1 VGAPGGGAKGKTP
14 EQIGRAS
21 NRTPCLLREGV
32 GAVLTAEELQEQ
44 AEVAP
49 VGLDRHRAESLLDRA
64 VLEEARVE
72 GGQGHG
78 VAGA

>member
-1 VGAPGGGAKGKTP
+1 LGTA
-14 EQIGRAS
+14 
-21 NRTPCLLREGV
+21 
-32 GAVLTAEELQEQ
+32 TAEELQEQ

-64 VLEEARVE
+64 VLEEARVQ
-72 GGQGHG
+72 GGQRHD